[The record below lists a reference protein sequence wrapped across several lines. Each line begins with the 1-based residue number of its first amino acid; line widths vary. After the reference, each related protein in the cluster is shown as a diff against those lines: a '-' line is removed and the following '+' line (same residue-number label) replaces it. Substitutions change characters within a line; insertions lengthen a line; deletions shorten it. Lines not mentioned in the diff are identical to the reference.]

1 MVPWGRLGGARSL
14 RAAVGAVLAGVV
26 LLGVAAPGDGLLAAA
41 PGAGLS
47 AVARGRV
54 FVAAPPEAGLFASPL
69 PVAVPAAP
77 AQHASYDVEGR
88 VRGADGEP
96 LPGAEVRVLGT
107 ARVVVADEGGRFVV
121 RGLPAGEHRLH
132 VSRLGYAPVVRE
144 VVVPGSAGRTG
155 GVSPTAGQGGTG
167 GAHGDGGAGG
177 TGAPRRTGGPPG
189 TGEADAAAGAPTVFL
204 EIVLVATPLA
214 LPGVQVTATPGG
226 GEAWAAS
233 QATTELSGR
242 ALERNLGA
250 TLAETLQGTPG
261 MAVRYSGPAAAAPV
275 IRGLTG
281 DRILVL
287 QDGQRTGDLAGSAVD
302 HAVTVDPLSASR
314 VEVVRGPAALL
325 YGNNALGGVVNVI
338 SGDVPLEAPARVGGE
353 VVGQGES
360 AYGGGG
366 VAARAVV
373 PVGGGWAVAV
383 RGGARRTGDV
393 RIPDDSAWGRRL
405 PNTGMENVTGTL
417 GAGYAGR
424 AVRAGAAL
432 RRYDFEYGLPAR
444 PGSDPLRW
452 DGRRVEGVLRAE
464 VDLSFG
470 PFSGARL
477 DATLQDYA
485 HDERVVA
492 DGSGNRFELRTVAA
506 GVRLDQAPRGPFGRG
521 AWGVSGLWKDY
532 TSEGASSL
540 TPPATSRAAGIF
552 GFQQLELGDGGA
564 ALQLGARLDRYSVA
578 SRTAPKFGPGRER
591 AFTAVS
597 GSLGLVLALG
607 EAASAAFTLAR
618 AFRAP
623 TVEEL
628 YSSSV
633 HAGTGAVEFGN
644 PDLDA
649 ERALGVDAVLRYHS
663 TRFSGQVAA
672 YYNRVA
678 GYIYP
683 TVLGETVVDGHVLPV
698 VSYAQHDAT
707 LRGLEGSV
715 EAVVWGSLVVGLGGD
730 VVSARRQGGGTIPF
744 LPPARVF
751 LGLRWDDGAR
761 LLGVRVRHA
770 AARTRISEGD
780 ETPTDAYTLVDFEA
794 GLRRSIG
801 RMGHSLNLRIDN
813 AGDVLYRD
821 ASSRI
826 KDFAP
831 NPGRNVVVVYR
842 VGW

>member
-1 MVPWGRLGGARSL
+1 
-14 RAAVGAVLAGVV
+14 
-26 LLGVAAPGDGLLAAA
+26 
-41 PGAGLS
+41 
-47 AVARGRV
+47 
-54 FVAAPPEAGLFASPL
+54 
-69 PVAVPAAP
+69 
-77 AQHASYDVEGR
+77 
-88 VRGADGEP
+88 
-96 LPGAEVRVLGT
+96 
-107 ARVVVADEGGRFVV
+107 
-121 RGLPAGEHRLH
+121 
-132 VSRLGYAPVVRE
+132 
-144 VVVPGSAGRTG
+144 
-155 GVSPTAGQGGTG
+155 
-167 GAHGDGGAGG
+167 
-177 TGAPRRTGGPPG
+177 
-189 TGEADAAAGAPTVFL
+189 
-204 EIVLVATPLA
+204 
-214 LPGVQVTATPGG
+214 
-226 GEAWAAS
+226 
-233 QATTELSGR
+233 
-242 ALERNLGA
+242 
-250 TLAETLQGTPG
+250 
-261 MAVRYSGPAAAAPV
+261 
-275 IRGLTG
+275 
-281 DRILVL
+281 
-287 QDGQRTGDLAGSAVD
+287 
-302 HAVTVDPLSASR
+302 
-314 VEVVRGPAALL
+314 
-325 YGNNALGGVVNVI
+325 
-338 SGDVPLEAPARVGGE
+338 
-353 VVGQGES
+353 
-360 AYGGGG
+360 
-366 VAARAVV
+366 
-373 PVGGGWAVAV
+373 
-383 RGGARRTGDV
+383 
-393 RIPDDSAWGRRL
+393 
-405 PNTGMENVTGTL
+405 
-417 GAGYAGR
+417 
-424 AVRAGAAL
+424 
-432 RRYDFEYGLPAR
+432 
-444 PGSDPLRW
+444 
-452 DGRRVEGVLRAE
+452 
-464 VDLSFG
+464 
-470 PFSGARL
+470 
-477 DATLQDYA
+477 
-485 HDERVVA
+485 
-492 DGSGNRFELRTVAA
+492 
-506 GVRLDQAPRGPFGRG
+506 
-521 AWGVSGLWKDY
+521 
-532 TSEGASSL
+532 L